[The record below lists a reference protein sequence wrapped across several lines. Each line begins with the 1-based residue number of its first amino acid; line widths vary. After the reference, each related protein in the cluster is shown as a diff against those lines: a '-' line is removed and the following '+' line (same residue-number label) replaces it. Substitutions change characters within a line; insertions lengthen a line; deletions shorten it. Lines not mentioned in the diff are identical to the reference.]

1 MFITLP
7 ADNTSESCDKV
18 VRALVQCTDVIV
30 ESTIDPIVLARK
42 LYSKEVISEDVYK
55 RVKDKSSRDTNEERL
70 ETILDD
76 IKDRVKYDAGILTKF
91 VDILREKLNRNDL
104 ADEIMSYT
112 N

>member
-7 ADNTSESCDKV
+7 IDTTPVSCDKA
-18 VRALVQCTDVIV
+18 VRALVQCTDIIV

-76 IKDRVKYDAGILTKF
+76 IRDRVKYDAGILTKF

>member
-1 MFITLP
+1 M
-7 ADNTSESCDKV
+7 AVS
-18 VRALVQCTDVIV
+18 ALVQCTDIVV

-42 LYSKEVISEDVYK
+42 LYSKQIISEDVYK
-55 RVKDKSSRDTNEERL
+55 KVKDKVSRDTNEERL
-70 ETILDD
+70 ETILDEL
-76 IKDRVKYDAGILTKF
+76 KDRVKYDACIFTKF